1 MTKTQILQAVRDLVN
16 EQSADVGALLD
27 DAANLLGF
35 VDDAIEQVVMDL
47 IPIIPMEFLVP
58 EFISLVAGTTN
69 YTFTGEYWR
78 IYKVEKYVSGENPTE
93 IDLID
98 PLNLQYATQVGETD
112 DEPHSAYII
121 GNKIYPIPIPA
132 KSITNYYRIWGIS
145 AESTTLANGGPAMIP
160 RPAHR
165 LIAYWAASL
174 IATILGGKPE
184 KFQKLYQ
191 YRLTQVQ
198 KLYSGKFQQSPRFV
212 RESVVERTTL
222 DQREKVFY
230 DKDWP

>member
-1 MTKTQILQAVRDLVN
+1 MTKAQILQSVRDLVN

-47 IPIIPMEFLVP
+47 IPFMPMEFLAS

-69 YTFTGEYWR
+69 YTITGEYWR

-98 PLNLQYATQVGETD
+98 PLNIQYATRVLETND
-112 DEPHSAYII
+112 QPHSAYII
-121 GNKIYPIPIPA
+121 GSKIYPIPIPA
-132 KSITNYYRIWGIS
+132 KTIANYYRIWGIS
-145 AESTTLANGGPAMIP
+145 AEAVTLATNGPTMIP

-174 IATILGGKPE
+174 VATILGGKPE

-191 YRLTQVQ
+191 YRLEQVK
-198 KLYSGKFQQSPRFV
+198 KLYAGKFQQSPRFV
-212 RESVVERTTL
+212 RESVTERTTR
-222 DQREKVFY
+222 DERERVFY
-230 DKDWP
+230 DPDWN